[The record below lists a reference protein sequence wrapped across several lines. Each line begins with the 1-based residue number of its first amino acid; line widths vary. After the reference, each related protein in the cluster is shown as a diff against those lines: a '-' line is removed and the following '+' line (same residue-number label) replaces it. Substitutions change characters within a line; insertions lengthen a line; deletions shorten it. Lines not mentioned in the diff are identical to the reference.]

1 MPSSPEESMTQ
12 EEKWIE
18 DYKSLT
24 FWNKHDND
32 AVISFDRIFI
42 PVILGLPVYAMRHD
56 SSSIVSLFGFTAGL
70 FLLITWGLLSLRY
83 RWAIDRR
90 YELLRQREK
99 QIGLKAH
106 LAYYEINKQRSWPLR
121 DRWVRLIFFCI
132 VFPTYLGFIL
142 YLLRRLCASSP

>member
-1 MPSSPEESMTQ
+1 MEGKFIPSSSEKGMIQ

-18 DYKSLT
+18 DCKSLT

-32 AVISFDRIFI
+32 AVIAVDRIFI
-42 PVILGLPVYAMRHD
+42 PVILGLPVYATRHD
-56 SSSIVSLFGFTAGL
+56 SLSIVSLFGFTAGL
-70 FLLITWGLLSLRY
+70 FLHITWGLFSRRY

-106 LAYYEINKQRSWPLR
+106 LAYYEINNVHGHYEI
-121 DRWVRLIFFCI
+121 DG
-132 VFPTYLGFIL
+132 LG
-142 YLLRRLCASSP
+142 